1 MTWTSTRPKPPY
13 AWRSLVN
20 DTKGIV
26 LTVDE
31 ARDLGLVYPAEFC
44 QLPPVPARKTA
55 REELRDAND
64 KLECDYNSDGNY
76 AVFVRAARRFLAEP
90 EIDAERLLSAMRS
103 ADIPQEPRHWTRER
117 AQRIASAY
125 AKDGAS

>member
-55 REELRDAND
+55 MEELREALRASCETYPDEAATPTG
-64 KLECDYNSDGNY
+64 LR
-76 AVFVRAARRFLAEP
+76 VRRAIDCLLAEP
-90 EIDAERLLSAMRS
+90 EIDADRLRRAIKNAGGLLISAEHIAAAYERG
-103 ADIPQEPRHWTRER
+103 
-117 AQRIASAY
+117 
-125 AKDGAS
+125 GAS